1 MLVHLLRRGLRDR
14 AGGAVVRA
22 QAAADAA
29 QAAGRL
35 ERQTV
40 VGAVVR
46 IAGHGDLGRG
56 VGGDAGRELGAE
68 PFDLRAVGC
77 GRTCRRTF
85 PTSFLI
91 RRTRRSCPGRCRMW
105 SWILF
110 KTGSAGR
117 IARRRRCLRP
127 GRCTCGRISW
137 AGGRS
142 SAMRGSAH

>member
-1 MLVHLLRRGLRDR
+1 MFVHLLRRGLRDR

-77 GRTCRRTF
+77 VRPAAMSVLTECGAM
-85 PTSFLI
+85 TSAAAI
-91 RRTRRSCPGRCRMW
+91 TRKPSGV
-105 SWILF
+105 SV
-110 KTGSAGR
+110 S
-117 IARRRRCLRP
+117 
-127 GRCTCGRISW
+127 RISSRASSTARLPNTATST
-137 AGGRS
+137 AGVSVPRR
-142 SAMRGSAH
+142 ARMRARHGPGTRPP